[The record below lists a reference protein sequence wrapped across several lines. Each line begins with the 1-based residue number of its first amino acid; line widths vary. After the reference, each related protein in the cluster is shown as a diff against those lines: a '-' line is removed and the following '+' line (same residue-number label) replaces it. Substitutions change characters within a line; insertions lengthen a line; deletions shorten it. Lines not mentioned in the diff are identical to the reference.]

1 MKALYRPCSFVHF
14 ATLLVMG
21 IFVALCPLALQ
32 AATIPVN
39 TTTPGVVVDGQ
50 CGLAEA
56 IIAAN
61 TNTASDSC
69 VAGDDAL
76 VDTIVLEVDATY
88 PLIGAYADYNGP
100 TGLPSITSS
109 LVISGNNA
117 TIERSSS

>member
-32 AATIPVN
+32 AATIPVD
-39 TTTPGVVVDGQ
+39 TTTPGIVVDRQ

-61 TNTASDSC
+61 TNTTGDGC
-69 VAGDDAL
+69 IAGDD
-76 VDTIVLEVDATY
+76 VPIDTIVLAVDTTY
-88 PLIGAYADYNGP
+88 PLTGTYADYDGS
-100 TGLPSITSS
+100 TGLPSITSTV
-109 LVISGNNA
+109 VISG
-117 TIERSSS
+117 